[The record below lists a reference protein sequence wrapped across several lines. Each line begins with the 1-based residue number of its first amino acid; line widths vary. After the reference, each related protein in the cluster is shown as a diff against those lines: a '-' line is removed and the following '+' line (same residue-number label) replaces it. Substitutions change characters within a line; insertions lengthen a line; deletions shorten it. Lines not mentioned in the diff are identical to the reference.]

1 MPTLAKRVADL
12 EQRAAPRVIATRWH
26 DDDFISVQGVQMPL
40 DEFRRRYPNAT
51 VIHMTWGDDDAP
63 DPIAATLPG

>member
-1 MPTLAKRVADL
+1 MQLAKRLQRL
-12 EQRAAPRVIATRWH
+12 EQRAAPAVYGFRWH

-51 VIHMTWGDDDAP
+51 VIHMTWGDDAP
-63 DPIAATLPG
+63 DPIDAALPG